1 MLSQWFLVGAGR
13 CGLQLARALS
23 ASGLEVVGVETR
35 SPAGRARARRAL
47 PGVATSPPGSPLPE
61 GAALLIAVPDSAV
74 EGCARALARRL
85 RAPAPLALH
94 TAGMLPAAALAPLAA
109 KGCPIGSFHPL
120 VSFPTATGPAVSVTG
135 AVAAVEGD
143 ASAVR
148 EARRLARALGMI
160 PVRLPPS
167 AKPGYHAA
175 AALAANMTHVL
186 VAAARAEFVRA
197 GFSPRGAATA
207 LGPLVLGSV
216 EAALSARGL
225 EHLTGPVARGDAA
238 AVRAH
243 LEALPN
249 ELATVY
255 RAVASLALAR
265 LSREHLLSEGQGRK
279 VASALTT
286 QGMCVRFEMRP

>member
-1 MLSQWFLVGAGR
+1 
-13 CGLQLARALS
+13 
-23 ASGLEVVGVETR
+23 
-35 SPAGRARARRAL
+35 
-47 PGVATSPPGSPLPE
+47 
-61 GAALLIAVPDSAV
+61 
-74 EGCARALARRL
+74 
-85 RAPAPLALH
+85 
-94 TAGMLPAAALAPLAA
+94 MLPAAALAPLAA

-120 VSFPTATGPAVSVTG
+120 VSFPTATGPAVHLTG
-135 AVAAVEGD
+135 AAAAVEGD

-148 EARRLARALGMI
+148 EARHLARTLGMR
-160 PVRLPPS
+160 PVRLQAS

-197 GFSPRGAATA
+197 GFSAPGAAAA
-207 LGPLVLGSV
+207 LAPLVLGSV

-243 LEALPN
+243 LEALPD

-255 RAVASLALAR
+255 RAVAALALAGLTRER
-265 LSREHLLSEGQGRK
+265 LISKGKARK
-279 VASALTT
+279 VASALTA
-286 QGMCVRFEMRP
+286 QGMCVTFEMRP